1 MKKGIVIGA
10 GIGGLTTAIAL
21 LKKGIDVTVFEQA
34 PQLNEVGAG
43 LWVAPNGM
51 KVFDKL
57 HLSKEVMLA
66 GTSLE
71 KIEVRDWRG
80 RVVSS
85 ILGEKVKAKHQF
97 ATTAIHRAKLQ
108 QILYRQLPAEKVIL
122 NKRFVSFD
130 QDSEQIRA
138 FFADGK
144 SVSADFLLLA
154 DGIKSIFNLN
164 LFSNLQLRYSG
175 QTCWRFVVDF
185 QLPSEVRHEMHE
197 IWSQKRGL
205 RVGYSQ
211 INADQV
217 YVYITNFQKAG
228 ETDDALTVLDQ
239 LLVLCSEFPAIVIEI
254 LKATRS
260 KQIIRNDLYDF
271 PPLTSWANGRMAL
284 LGDAAHATTPNLG
297 QGACQAIEDA
307 FVIANELHANE
318 DVFQALKS
326 YEQKRIK
333 KATYITNTSWR
344 FGQVTNTTGIL
355 KSILVSLLRS
365 TPEAVNEKQLDK
377 IYSAS
382 YFSRLG

>member
-1 MKKGIVIGA
+1 MKKGIIIGA

-21 LKKGIDVTVFEQA
+21 IKKGIDVTIFEQA

-57 HLSKEVMLA
+57 HLADDIMRA
-66 GTSLE
+66 GTTLD
-71 KIEVRDWRG
+71 KIEVRDWKG
-80 RVVSS
+80 RVVSR

-108 QILYRQLPAEKVIL
+108 QFLYQQLPAEKVVL

-130 QDSEQIRA
+130 HDSEQITA
-138 FFADGK
+138 SFADGK
-144 SVSADFLLLA
+144 SESADFLLLA

-185 QLPSEVRHEMHE
+185 QLPDAVRHEMQE
-197 IWSQKRGL
+197 IWSKKRGL
-205 RVGYSQ
+205 RVGFSQ
-211 INADQV
+211 INASQV
-217 YVYITNFQKAG
+217 YVYITNYQKAG
-228 ETDDALTVLDQ
+228 DTDDSLTVLDQ
-239 LLVLCSEFPAIVIEI
+239 LLGLCSEFPAIVIEI
-254 LKATRS
+254 LKATRG

-344 FGQVTNTTGIL
+344 FGQVTNTTGML

-377 IYSAS
+377 IYSAA
-382 YFSRLG
+382 YFSRVG